1 MNRTRPKRPTRY
13 HAAWVLPVAA
23 PPIREGWVEVAGG
36 VVTGVGSSPAAPR
49 AGGVRHVRLPSHVV
63 LPGLVNAHTHLE
75 LSGLRGAVP
84 SAGSMPD
91 WARAV
96 MAGRARLAAGAADPA
111 PAVSAA
117 VAELHRA
124 GTALV
129 GDIAN
134 TRASV
139 AALRD
144 GPVAAVVFRE
154 ALGFDVGAAEARAIA
169 AALGAERAAGGGPHV
184 RVAVAAHAPYSVAPA
199 LFRALAEAA
208 GGAPRS
214 VHVAE
219 SAEEIE
225 LLREG
230 TGAWRAILEE
240 RGRWLPGWTPPGSG
254 PVAYLDALGWV
265 GPQTLLVHGVHLA
278 PAEIDRVAAAGATL
292 VACPRSNAWTGAGT
306 PPVGRFY
313 ASGARV
319 AVGTDSLASAADL
332 NLFAELAA
340 LRRVAPSVPASAL
353 IASATAVGA
362 AALGAGDRFG
372 AIAPSRPAALIAVEL
387 PGPTRDV
394 EEYLLSGIEPDR
406 VTWLADIPSGPSGAE
421 G

>member
-1 MNRTRPKRPTRY
+1 MNRTRRSRPTRY
-13 HAAWVLPVAA
+13 HAAWILPVAS
-23 PPIREGWVEVAGG
+23 PPIRDGWVEVAGG
-36 VVTGVGSSPAAPR
+36 MVTGVGPPSSAPR
-49 AGGVRHVRLPSHVV
+49 AGGARCVRLPSHVV

-84 SAGSMPD
+84 RAASMPD

-96 MAGRARLAAGAADPA
+96 MAGQARLAAADPA

-117 VAELHRA
+117 VAELRRA

-134 TRASV
+134 TRASLAV
-139 AALRD
+139 LRD

-154 ALGFDVGAAEARAIA
+154 ALGFNVGASEAHAIA
-169 AALGAERAAGGGPHV
+169 AALGAERETGAGPHV

-199 LFRALAEAA
+199 LFRALAAAA
-208 GGAPRS
+208 GDAPRS

-219 SAEEIE
+219 SAAELE
-225 LLREG
+225 LLRTG

-240 RGRWLPGWTPPGSG
+240 RGRWNAGWTPPGSG

-265 GPQTLLVHGVHLA
+265 GPETLVVHGVHLA
-278 PAEIDRVAAAGATL
+278 PAEIDRIAAAGATL
-292 VACPRSNAWTGAGT
+292 VACPRSNAWTGAG
-306 PPVGRFY
+306 PPPLGRFY

-319 AVGTDSLASAADL
+319 AVGTDSLASAPDL
-332 NLFAELAA
+332 NLFAELAEM
-340 LRRVAPSVPASAL
+340 RRVAPSVPASAL
-353 IASATAVGA
+353 IASATEVGA

-372 AIAPSRPAALIAVEL
+372 VIAPARPAALIAVEL
-387 PGPTRDV
+387 PGRTDDV
-394 EEYLLSGIEPDR
+394 EEYLLSGIEPDG
-406 VTWLADIPSGPSGAE
+406 VAWLADLDSGPDGPV